1 MANSENE
8 KIASDG
14 SRVWHEYYARF
25 HYFSDDTVRKGCQP
39 RIWDWGQR
47 RKNAVV
53 LVHGLTDSPYFMA
66 AIGRYFHAEMGFNV
80 LLPLLQA
87 HGLKKPDG
95 MRDVSVEEWK
105 RNVEFAIEKAKG
117 MGESVSI
124 GGLSTGG
131 TLSVFQALTNR
142 DVDGAVYLF
151 SAALDI
157 AGKIGDAKEWL
168 LRSDFAKLLDIID
181 DRIGSDLIG
190 ANPYRYS
197 RMDKGGAKQLSILIK
212 DVENLLAEFD
222 PTQQLRL
229 PYFAAHSECDKTAGI
244 DGVEELLKRGDPQKT
259 NFFKIEKYL
268 KVPHAGVVLREDIKD
283 KDGKVLE
290 EKNPVFD
297 KMMAAVHKFSEQN
310 LYLNFA
316 RK

>member
-1 MANSENE
+1 MENSENE

-14 SRVWHEYYARF
+14 SRVWNEYYVRF
-25 HYFSDDTVRKGCQP
+25 QYFNEDKVRKRCQP
-39 RIWDWGQR
+39 RIWDWEER

-66 AIGRYFHAEMGFNV
+66 AIGRYFHEEMGFNV

-95 MRDVSVEEWK
+95 MRGVSVEEWK
-105 RNVEFAIEKAKG
+105 TNVEFAIEKAKG
-117 MGESVSI
+117 MGDRVSI

-142 DVDGAVYLF
+142 DIDGAVYLF

-168 LRSDFAKLLDIID
+168 LRTDFANLLDFID
-181 DRIGSDLIG
+181 DRTGTDLIG

-197 RMDKGGAKQLSILIK
+197 RIDKGGARQLSLLIK
-212 DVENLLAEFD
+212 DVENLLAKFD
-222 PTQQLRL
+222 PKQQLRL
-229 PYFAAHSECDKTAGI
+229 PYFAAHSEFDKTADI
-244 DGVEELLKRGDPQKT
+244 DGVEELLKKGNPQKT
-259 NFFKIEKYL
+259 KFFKIEKSK
-268 KVPHAGVVLREDIKD
+268 KVPHASVVLREDVKD

-290 EKNPVFD
+290 GKNPMFN

-310 LYLNFA
+310 LESE
-316 RK
+316 

>member
-1 MANSENE
+1 MENSENE

-14 SRVWHEYYARF
+14 SRVWNEYYARF
-25 HYFSDDTVRKGCQP
+25 QYFNEDKVRKGCQP
-39 RIWDWGQR
+39 RIWDWKER
-47 RKNAVV
+47 RKNAIV

-66 AIGRYFHAEMGFNV
+66 AIGRYFHEEMGFNV

-95 MRDVSVEEWK
+95 MRGVSVEEWK
-105 RNVEFAIEKAKG
+105 DNVEFAVEKAKE
-117 MGESVSI
+117 MGEKVSI

-131 TLSVFQALTNR
+131 ALSVFQALTNP

-151 SAALDI
+151 STALDL
-157 AGKIGDAKEWL
+157 AGKFGDAKELL
-168 LRSDFAKLLDIID
+168 LRSDFAKLLDFID
-181 DRIGSDLIG
+181 DRAGTDLIG

-197 RMDKGGAKQLSILIK
+197 RMDKGGARQLSILIK

-222 PTQQLRL
+222 PNQELRL
-229 PYFAAHSECDKTAGI
+229 PYFAAHSECDNTADIEGI
-244 DGVEELLKRGDPQKT
+244 EDLLEKGNPQKT
-259 NFFKIEKYL
+259 KLFRIEKPL
-268 KVPHAGVVLREDIKD
+268 NVPHASVVLREDVKD

-297 KMMAAVHKFSEQN
+297 KMMAAVHKFTEQN
-310 LYLNFA
+310 LESE
-316 RK
+316 